1 MNKLNMQTT
10 NIVDENIKR
19 IGELFPNC
27 LTERLNDEGK
37 PELAID
43 FDQLRQELS
52 KDIVEGAEERYQF
65 TWPDKRNAIRLANA
79 PTTDTLRPCREESVD
94 FDNTQNL
101 YIEGDNLEVL
111 KLLRENYLGKV
122 KMIYIDP
129 PYNTGNDFVYND
141 EFNQESQHYIHNSGQ
156 FDEEGNRLV
165 ANTESNGRFHT
176 DWLNMIYP
184 RLKVAKDLLSEDGV
198 IFISIDDNEVRN
210 LKFICDEIFGG
221 TNFVSQLVWQQG
233 RKSAGKSIAIN
244 HEYCLVYAKRLTLIN
259 AINNEELVYW
269 KKKKEGLDILYNEES
284 LLRSRYGSNYERIN
298 DEYKSFLREL
308 PENSLAYNHKHYKCI
323 DERGIYFPADAS
335 APDHPETRCHK
346 ALIHPVTNKPCSV
359 PRLGWRYNERTLDEL
374 YKNGMFHF
382 GVDETTIPCVKRYLK
397 STEYEIAQSVFYKD
411 GRGAS
416 NRLVALFGGKKLF
429 DFPKDEYVIEQ
440 FVKYVILDDKESFV
454 LDFFSGSAT
463 TAHAVMQLNAEDGGK
478 RKFIM
483 VQLPEPTDEK
493 SEAYKAGYK
502 NICEIGKE
510 RIRRAGKKI
519 IEDLESRVY
528 NLESSIKRLMNAQPD
543 NSVQLLLLDQQKE
556 IAEKVY
562 KEQIL
567 PKQKELDELRARI
580 ATLDTG
586 FRVLKLD
593 SSNMQDV
600 YYTPADFDEKSLFE
614 DNIKGN
620 RTEED
625 LLFQVMIEFGIEL
638 SAKIEKQ
645 SIAGKT
651 VWSVS
656 DGYLMACF
664 DTQVN
669 ETAIKEIAKQQPY
682 YFVMRDASLA
692 TDNVA
697 DNFEQIWQE
706 YSKDTIRRIL

>member
-1 MNKLNMQTT
+1 MQTT
-10 NIVDENIKR
+10 NVVDENIKR

-37 PELAID
+37 PEVAID

-52 KDIVEGAEERYQF
+52 KDIVEGPEERYQF

-101 YIEGDNLEVL
+101 YIEGDNLQVL

-141 EFNQESQHYIHNSGQ
+141 DFAQSAGEYVHNSGQ
-156 FDEEGNRLV
+156 YDEDGYQTV

-176 DWLNMIYP
+176 AWLNMIYP
-184 RLKVAKDLLSEDGV
+184 RLKVAKDLLSEDGA
-198 IFISIDDNEVRN
+198 IFISMDENEIDNLEKICNEIYGEHNIV
-210 LKFICDEIFGG
+210 
-221 TNFVSQLVWQQG
+221 
-233 RKSAGKSIAIN
+233 GKVIWERAFAPKNDAKYFSDSHDYVI
-244 HEYCLVYAKRLTLIN
+244 VYARNIN
-259 AINNEELVYW
+259 SFSIGLLPRTDEANARYNNPDNDPRGPWTPDNMTVKTYSASYDYEITTPNGSIMSPPNGRCW
-269 KKKKEGLDILYNEES
+269 FTSKERMQKL
-284 LLRSRYGSNYERIN
+284 
-298 DEYKSFLREL
+298 
-308 PENSLAYNHKHYKCI
+308 I
-323 DERGIYFPADAS
+323 DEGRVWFGSDGG
-335 APDHPETRCHK
+335 
-346 ALIHPVTNKPCSV
+346 NM
-359 PRLGWRYNERTLDEL
+359 PRL
-374 YKNGMFHF
+374 
-382 GVDETTIPCVKRYLK
+382 KRYLADVQQGMTPITIWK
-397 STEYEIAQSVFYKD
+397 YTEVGHNQE
-411 GRGAS
+411 GRQE
-416 NRLVALFGGKKLF
+416 VKQLF
-429 DFPKDEYVIEQ
+429 DGKGYFDGPKPLRLLNRIITIANTHNDSI
-440 FVKYVILDDKESFV
+440 I

-463 TAHAVMQLNAEDGGK
+463 TAHAVMQLNAEDGGN

-483 VQLPEPTDEK
+483 VQLPEATDEK

-519 IEDLESRVY
+519 KEESP
-528 NLESSIKRLMNAQPD
+528 LTTQD
-543 NSVQLLLLDQQKE
+543 
-556 IAEKVY
+556 
-562 KEQIL
+562 
-567 PKQKELDELRARI
+567 
-580 ATLDTG
+580 LDTG

-600 YYTPADFDEKSLFE
+600 YYTPADFNERDLFE
-614 DNIKGN
+614 DNIKSD

-625 LLFQVMIEFGIEL
+625 LLFQAMIELGIEL
-638 SAKIEKQ
+638 SAKIEKKE
-645 SIAGKT
+645 IAGKT
-651 VWSVS
+651 VWNVS
-656 DGYLMACF
+656 DGYLLACF
-664 DTQVN
+664 DENVN
-669 ETAIKEIAKQQPY
+669 ESTITAIAKQQPY

-706 YSKDTIRRIL
+706 YSKDTIRRII

>member
-1 MNKLNMQTT
+1 MEKLTMQTT

-19 IGELFPNC
+19 IGEMFPNC
-27 LTERLNDEGK
+27 LIERLNDEGK
-37 PELAID
+37 PEVAID

-52 KDIVEGAEERYQF
+52 KDIVEGPEERYQF

-141 EFNQESQHYIHNSGQ
+141 DFSQSAGEYMHNSGQ
-156 FDEEGNRLV
+156 EDEEGNRLV

-198 IFISIDDNEVRN
+198 IFISIDDNEQRN
-210 LKFICDEIFGG
+210 LKILCDEVFGNS
-221 TNFVSQLVWQQG
+221 NFVAMIPWRKRTAKSDVPFGVSQDYEW
-233 RKSAGKSIAIN
+233 II
-244 HEYCLVYAKRLTLIN
+244 VYAKSNMFNASVEGKERKYYTTPDFPNRPWRVHDLTKQTTASERPNSFFTIVN
-259 AINNEELVYW
+259 PKTREEYPANPNRTWAITEETFKQYYKENRMVFPGDYDFLNISKPVLRYW
-269 KKKKEGLDILYNEES
+269 KEDDMQKAGDSFGRVAVSTKLPEEIGMSQDGTKEVTDIFKGKIFSFPKPSS
-284 LLRSRYGSNYERIN
+284 LIKFYLQIIN
-298 DEYKSFLREL
+298 D
-308 PENSLAYNHKHYKCI
+308 NS
-323 DERGIYFPADAS
+323 
-335 APDHPETRCHK
+335 
-346 ALIHPVTNKPCSV
+346 AL
-359 PRLGWRYNERTLDEL
+359 
-374 YKNGMFHF
+374 
-382 GVDETTIPCVKRYLK
+382 
-397 STEYEIAQSVFYKD
+397 
-411 GRGAS
+411 
-416 NRLVALFGGKKLF
+416 
-429 DFPKDEYVIEQ
+429 
-440 FVKYVILDDKESFV
+440 V

-478 RKFIM
+478 RRFIM
-483 VQLPEPTDEK
+483 VQLPEATDEK

-519 IEDLESRVY
+519 KEESP
-528 NLESSIKRLMNAQPD
+528 LTMQD
-543 NSVQLLLLDQQKE
+543 
-556 IAEKVY
+556 
-562 KEQIL
+562 
-567 PKQKELDELRARI
+567 
-580 ATLDTG
+580 LDTG

-600 YYTPADFDEKSLFE
+600 YYTPADFNERDLFE
-614 DNIKGN
+614 DNIKPD

-625 LLFQVMIEFGIEL
+625 LLFQAMIELGIEL
-638 SAKIEKQ
+638 SAKIEKS

-651 VWSVS
+651 VWNVS
-656 DGYLMACF
+656 DGYLLACF
-664 DTQVN
+664 DENVN
-669 ETAIKEIAKQQPY
+669 ETTITEIAKQHPY
-682 YFVMRDASLA
+682 YFVMRDKSLA
-692 TDNVA
+692 NDNVA
-697 DNFEQIWQE
+697 DNFEQIFE
-706 YSKDTIRRIL
+706 HYSKDTIRKII